1 MKKNLKHL
9 LALCLTLALVFSL
22 SACGQKADE
31 TPNDAQDDQQTEQ
44 EKFTP
49 ANYSIAALKGP
60 TAMGLVKLM
69 KDSESGETTGN
80 EYTFTLAGSADEVT
94 PALLKGEL
102 DMACVPAN
110 LAAVLYNKT
119 EGEIEVLAVNT
130 LGVLYIVENGE
141 SVHSMADLKGKTIVA
156 AGKGSTPEYALRYL
170 LTENGID
177 PDNDVTIDWK
187 SEHSECVAALAS
199 GQASVALL
207 PQPFVTVA
215 QSKIEGLRMAL
226 DLNAEWDA
234 LDNGSALITGVIVA
248 RRAVVEENPAAVNE
262 FLKEYAASVDYVNA
276 NTADAAALI
285 GEYSIVDAAVA
296 EKALPYCNI
305 VCLTGADLLEA
316 LPGYLEV
323 LYNASPAAVGG
334 EMPGAVPPPY
344 FKERRDDHAR
354 KKAER
359 ASLGSRFLADRL
371 AACRDGTARGIP
383 ARRAAAP
390 LSRILARAAHFAGGH
405 GGVLVRHRHVEH
417 AHSGRLFAF
426 LRAGSCAGG
435 AFRAVFARRRAAC
448 AARGGGQD
456 RAGGVVHHSGAYLA
470 LQPNAAA
477 VHRGADG
484 LPARVLKCA

>member
-9 LALCLTLALVFSL
+9 LALCLTIALVFSL
-22 SACGQKADE
+22 AACGQKADE
-31 TPNDAQDDQQTEQ
+31 TQNDQQTEQ
-44 EKFTP
+44 EEFTP
-49 ANYSIAALKGP
+49 ASYSIAALKGP

-80 EYTFTLAGSADEVT
+80 GYTFTLAGSADEVT

-141 SVHSMADLKGKTIVA
+141 SVQSIADLKGQTIVA

-199 GQASVALL
+199 GQATIALL

-226 DLNAEWDA
+226 DLTKEWDA

-248 RRAVVEENPAAVNE
+248 RRAVVKENPAAVNE

-285 GEYSIVDAAVA
+285 GEYGIVDAAVA

-334 EMPGAVPPPY
+334 EMPDNSFY
-344 FKERRDDHAR
+344 FA
-354 KKAER
+354 
-359 ASLGSRFLADRL
+359 
-371 AACRDGTARGIP
+371 
-383 ARRAAAP
+383 
-390 LSRILARAAHFAGGH
+390 
-405 GGVLVRHRHVEH
+405 
-417 AHSGRLFAF
+417 
-426 LRAGSCAGG
+426 
-435 AFRAVFARRRAAC
+435 
-448 AARGGGQD
+448 
-456 RAGGVVHHSGAYLA
+456 
-470 LQPNAAA
+470 
-477 VHRGADG
+477 
-484 LPARVLKCA
+484 